1 MIGTNTMLFL
11 TGLATLDPT
20 LEEAARIDGA
30 GRWRI
35 FRSITLPHLARFI
48 QLAFVITVIALF
60 SALFSL
66 IFVMTGG
73 GPGYSTTTMEFLIY
87 QTGFQQSAFGT
98 AALYGIILFVI
109 TAIVGII
116 QLTTHRIERMTT
128 LQNPPETDVT
138 ADEEIVPIPARPR
151 VGRWVLFGV
160 MVVVA
165 AVMLYPFWVMIG
177 ESLESETQFLGSG
190 GFSWLSWSGLTS
202 VIPVGQEIL
211 SSTIVCACVDR
222 NHPGR
227 GSARRLRFRQAA
239 LSRFDRRLSHHGERD
254 DGPPTGDPHARVR
267 QRQQHLHLT
276 GGYLG
281 AILVYASLGTPFS
294 VFLFSTYFR
303 GVPDELIEAGIV
315 DGLGY
320 FGALFRL
327 VVPVAIP
334 AIATV
339 TVLQFIQIW
348 DDLLVGLLFI
358 QNPDERPITVGL
370 AILAAGRTTS
380 IPELMAGSLLSALP
394 AMIVYLV
401 FQRYLVKGLT
411 MGIDR

>member
-1 MIGTNTMLFL
+1 
-11 TGLATLDPT
+11 
-20 LEEAARIDGA
+20 
-30 GRWRI
+30 
-35 FRSITLPHLARFI
+35 
-48 QLAFVITVIALF
+48 
-60 SALFSL
+60 
-66 IFVMTGG
+66 
-73 GPGYSTTTMEFLIY
+73 
-87 QTGFQQSAFGT
+87 
-98 AALYGIILFVI
+98 
-109 TAIVGII
+109 
-116 QLTTHRIERMTT
+116 MTT
-128 LQNPPETDVT
+128 LQTPPETEDT
-138 ADEEIVPIPARPR
+138 NKEIVSTPTRPKI
-151 VGRWVLFGV
+151 GRWVLFGV
-160 MVVVA
+160 MVVIA
-165 AVMLYPFWVMIG
+165 GVMLYPFWVMIG

-190 GFSWLSWSGLTS
+190 GFSWLSWSGLSS
-202 VIPVGQEIL
+202 VIPVGQEVL
-211 SSTIVCACVDR
+211 SSTIVCGCSIAIILAVGL
-222 NHPGR
+222 PAGF
-227 GSARRLRFRQAA
+227 AFAKLRFRTSTAVFLIMVSAMMVPLQAI
-239 LSRFDRRLSHHGERD
+239 LMPEFVNVSK
-254 DGPPTGDPHARVR
+254 
-267 QRQQHLHLT
+267 LHLT

-281 AILVYASLGTPFS
+281 AILVYAALGTPFS

-303 GVPDELIEAGIV
+303 GVPDELVEAGIV

-370 AILAAGRTTS
+370 AVLAAGRTTS